1 MQPPRLVAVD
11 SNILL
16 ALAENDDEAVSAW
29 EVIRT
34 RLRPVMLIVPPT
46 VLDEVGHKA
55 AQLPKTGLQP
65 IAAKALREL
74 RSRWMLQPVDLRSD
88 QEAIVALAGRAI
100 ALSGLLPYAE
110 RNDALVLAE
119 AAVLEC
125 ALLVSKDSHLH
136 GIDRTALKKILA
148 AFDLPSPLIA
158 SPREIVKKFYR

>member
-16 ALAENDDEAVSAW
+16 ALAANDDEAVDAW

-34 RLRPVMLIVPPT
+34 RLRPVMLVVSPT
-46 VLDEVGHKA
+46 VLDEVGYKA
-55 AQLPKTGLQP
+55 GQSPATELQP
-65 IAAKALREL
+65 LAAKALREL

-88 QEAIVALAGRAI
+88 QEAIVTLVGQEI
-100 ALSGLLPYAE
+100 ALSGLLPFAE

-148 AFDLPSPLIA
+148 GFDLPPPLIA
-158 SPREIVKKFYR
+158 SPKEIVKKFYR